1 MLFSHTLYAY
11 AVGSPEIRAWS
22 SESSSSTYQLIWLH
36 SYFVY
41 GLLQF
46 WYLCQAFGTVRVSL
60 LPSIGR
66 EGVRVEADL
75 WSPAVEKS
83 VHQHVLPLSGNY
95 VFYLGGT
102 YRYFN
107 IGYPAILMAHY
118 SNKWGENTVGLVT
131 PCVRLGPPSRHTCWD
146 KVTFITDT
154 FAGQKQN
161 GRWGQR

>member
-1 MLFSHTLYAY
+1 MCRSLESTSWNLLKVPAEEQLMY
-11 AVGSPEIRAWS
+11 SNAWFDCINVLS
-22 SESSSSTYQLIWLH
+22 ISDVCGRPVKL
-36 SYFVY
+36 
-41 GLLQF
+41 
-46 WYLCQAFGTVRVSL
+46 SL

-66 EGVRVEADL
+66 RGIGQS
-75 WSPAVEKS
+75 WSLQPSCGKS
-83 VHQHVLPLSGNY
+83 VQGHILPLSGNY
-95 VFYLGGT
+95 VFYLGDT

-107 IGYPAILMAHY
+107 IGNPAILMGHY

-131 PCVRLGPPSRHTCWD
+131 PSVRQGPPSRHTCWD